1 LSAEKGSWS
10 QSGDMCKDNPA
21 GGSLFQECQPGT
33 CKPELLK
40 RAITGLT
47 DDEATMWINGY
58 VLRSSTMQY
67 YGKLSGPGIL
77 RIPVCM
83 NWYKNIRFVFVISEL
98 LHKPLTLHA
107 IYCFVHVALNLY
119 CLYFHNNLQM

>member
-1 LSAEKGSWS
+1 
-10 QSGDMCKDNPA
+10 MCEDNPA

-40 RAITGLT
+40 GTITGLT
-47 DDEATMWINGY
+47 DDETTMWINGY

-67 YGKLSGPGIL
+67 YGKFSEHAIL
-77 RIPVCM
+77 RICI

-98 LHKPLTLHA
+98 LHKPLKLLA

-119 CLYFHNNLQM
+119 CLYFHNNVQM

>member
-1 LSAEKGSWS
+1 
-10 QSGDMCKDNPA
+10 MCKDNPA

-83 NWYKNIRFVFVISEL
+83 NWYKNIRFVFVISE
-98 LHKPLTLHA
+98 
-107 IYCFVHVALNLY
+107 CFINH
-119 CLYFHNNLQM
+119 

>member
-1 LSAEKGSWS
+1 MSAEKGSWS

-47 DDEATMWINGY
+47 DDEATMWINDMYCAHLRCNIMVSCLDPGSLEYRY
-58 VLRSSTMQY
+58 V
-67 YGKLSGPGIL
+67 
-77 RIPVCM
+77 
-83 NWYKNIRFVFVISEL
+83 
-98 LHKPLTLHA
+98 
-107 IYCFVHVALNLY
+107 
-119 CLYFHNNLQM
+119 